1 MRCCQPIARLKAIL
15 VTSLCPLSGQAAL
28 SWLLQSGIVSCS
40 SQAQHVPQE
49 RTQNQLY
56 VADITVRLQSI
67 LRSSGKE
74 VSSAHTHSGP
84 TVMPLCACAGCAQ
97 IILKMHLKT
106 ASSTGTEKK
115 KGYKNSKQS
124 LLSGPANTSCDKPNV
139 ILGWNMY

>member
-1 MRCCQPIARLKAIL
+1 M
-15 VTSLCPLSGQAAL
+15 
-28 SWLLQSGIVSCS
+28 
-40 SQAQHVPQE
+40 PQE

-97 IILKMHLKT
+97 IILKMLLKT

-115 KGYKNSKQS
+115 KATKIRSNLYSQGLQIQ
-124 LLSGPANTSCDKPNV
+124 AVTSQ
-139 ILGWNMY
+139 M